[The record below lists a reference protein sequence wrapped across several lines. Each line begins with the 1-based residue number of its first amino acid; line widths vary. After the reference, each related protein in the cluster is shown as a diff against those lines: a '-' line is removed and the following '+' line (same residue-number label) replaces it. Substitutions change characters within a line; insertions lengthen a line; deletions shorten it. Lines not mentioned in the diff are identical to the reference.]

1 MYNKFVMEMRYPVS
15 LNPAATVYV
24 LGFAEAGNSFENYSN
39 YSPYKLYRSAGVGAR
54 VFMSAFGLLGF
65 DYGWG
70 FDQVPRV
77 AGGAAQKNGIFH
89 FIIGQQI
96 R

>member
-1 MYNKFVMEMRYPVS
+1 VMEMRYPVS

-24 LGFAEAGNSFENYSN
+24 LGFAEAGNAFDQYTNYN
-39 YSPYKLYRSAGVGAR
+39 PYKLYRSAGVGAR
-54 VFMSAFGLLGF
+54 IFMSAFGLLGF
-65 DYGWG
+65 DYGIP
-70 FDQVPRV
+70 FDQIPRTANNV
-77 AGGAAQKNGIFH
+77 GTPAKNGIFH